1 MRLRRADAGTRREAP
16 EVAEPRVP
24 DRTIERLLGVRKQR
38 LERFERERREA
49 REHWRGRRDALRLA
63 KLAWRDAREGAAE
76 HWRQA
81 RARFFAMETDSR
93 QFRAAQ
99 GGYERMKR
107 DTAQRLLA
115 WRERAGQSRAAGSA
129 FFAAHHRLA
138 EARRQQE
145 KLDILRQH
153 IKESERRHDD

>member
-1 MRLRRADAGTRREAP
+1 MRGTGGKPRREAVDVI
-16 EVAEPRVP
+16 EARVP
-24 DRTIERLLGVRKQR
+24 DRTIERLLGVRKHR

-49 REHWRGRRDALRLA
+49 RERWRARRDALRQA
-63 KLAWRDAREGAAE
+63 KLAWRSAREGASE

-81 RARFFAMETDSR
+81 RAQFFAMETDSR

-107 DTAQRLLA
+107 DTGQRLLA
-115 WRERAGQSRAAGSA
+115 WREHAGGSRAAGA
-129 FFAAHHRLA
+129 DFFAAHRQLA

-153 IKESERRHDD
+153 IKDTERRHDD